1 MAFADPF
8 AALVDQLSASGRAAY
23 PYLRSQAL
31 QVPELSKASILSGLQ
46 EAGFSIR
53 RQTGLDIIDLARN
66 KADLNQFF
74 RTYGPNSVIPDVI
87 HTKSLVTLSGGN
99 KVQYQVFTNSQNP
112 LIPEAI
118 FVNSPFPLSENQI
131 YGKAI
136 AAFTYE
142 QGSGMAAED
151 LPSVFFS
158 IEDARYSPGAELSGQ
173 FSDNT
178 SYSGA

>member
-1 MAFADPF
+1 MAADPF
-8 AALVDQLSASGRAAY
+8 AALVDQLSLSGRAAY

-66 KADLNQFF
+66 KADLGQFF
-74 RTYGPNSVIPDVI
+74 RTYGENTIIPDVL

-99 KVQYQVFTNSQNP
+99 KVQYLVGTNSSNP

-118 FVNSPFPLSENQI
+118 YVNSPTPLSADQI

-142 QGSGMAAED
+142 QGSGMAAGD
-151 LPSVFFS
+151 LPDVVFT
-158 IEDARYSPGAELSGQ
+158 IDDARYSPGAELTGQ